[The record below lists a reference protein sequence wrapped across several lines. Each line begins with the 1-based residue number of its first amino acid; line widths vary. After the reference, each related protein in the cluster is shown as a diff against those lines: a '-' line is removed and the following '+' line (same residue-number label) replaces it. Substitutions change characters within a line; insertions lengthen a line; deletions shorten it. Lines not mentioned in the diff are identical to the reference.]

1 MTDLVPDEVNHG
13 NIREDLAKTLGALQ
27 KPRRVSVSQGASEIL
42 VLSDPGGY
50 SGPWQKSMVPYL
62 VKPMD
67 ELASRHYESVCFVG
81 PARTGKTAGLIL
93 GWMAHAVCNDIGRMM
108 IVHMT
113 ADKASQLSKLDVEPA
128 IEASPKWREF
138 KSPSPH
144 DNNINMKVFRHGM
157 AVKFAYPTPAHLAG
171 FTYRYM
177 ALTDYDRFPS
187 FRGGGEVYDTAH
199 KRTETAMSRRMTLV
213 ESSPERDIED
223 PLWRPATPHE
233 APPCGGILGIY
244 NRGDR
249 QRWHWPCPHCGE
261 YFEAKPG
268 LELFA
273 TLPDADELI
282 ANIRD
287 IDINRFAV
295 KHSSIW
301 CPCCGSEIESKHK
314 FDMNARGMWVADGQ
328 RVVNGKLE
336 GEALT
341 SRIASFW
348 LGGVAAAYQSW
359 EGIVRQYLYGLQQYA
374 LSGSEETLR
383 KSVFTD
389 QAMPYL
395 PRALLEGTEVPPEE
409 RAEDHRQYFVPNWAR
424 FLVATVDV
432 QGGVKSSFV
441 VQVHA
446 VGEYLEQAI
455 VDRYTIEDGPRGK
468 DKQIDP
474 STYSEDWDVLT
485 EKVVDNV
492 TYRLENGKELL
503 VHAVGVDSGGEKGVS
518 HHAYAWYKRL
528 RQRGLHHRVYLL
540 KGEGRH
546 LLTLT
551 KQSFGRDAR
560 GRKMRDVPLYLV
572 DSNAVKNVVAAQMRR
587 LTPGPGYMHFPK
599 WLKRGFYEELKAERR
614 DKNGKWVKVRERNE
628 AFDLW
633 MYVVAVCHIL
643 GPANELKTFDWV
655 HAPGWARPLDG
666 GNTGVVTADER
677 RDMKPATKKPRRLK
691 TGMGRDE
698 WVL

>member
-1 MTDLVPDEVNHG
+1 MSSLGNPISDLKG
-13 NIREDLAKTLGALQ
+13 CLGALQ
-27 KPRRVSVSQGASEIL
+27 RPRRVPVSQGASEIL

-50 SGPWQKSMVPYL
+50 SGPWQLSMVPYL
-62 VKPMD
+62 KKPMD
-67 ELASRHYESVCFVG
+67 ELASRYYESVCFVG

-93 GWMAHAVCNDIGRMM
+93 GWMAHVVVHDIGRMM

-113 ADKASQLSKLDVEPA
+113 ADKASQLSKLEVEPA
-128 IEASPKWREF
+128 IEASPKWRAV
-138 KSPSPH
+138 KSPSAH
-144 DNNINMKVFRHGM
+144 DNNINLKVFKHGM

-171 FTYRYM
+171 FTYRYV

-187 FRGGGEVYDTAH
+187 FRGGGEIYDTAH
-199 KRTETAMSRRMTLV
+199 KRTETSMSRRMTLV

-223 PLWRPATPHE
+223 PLWRPATSHE

-273 TLPDADELI
+273 TLPDAEELI
-282 ANIRD
+282 ATIRD
-287 IDINRFAV
+287 IDINRFAGQ
-295 KHSSIW
+295 HSQIW
-301 CPCCGSEIESKHK
+301 CPHCAAQITAEHK
-314 FDMNARGMWVADGQ
+314 FAMNTRGVWVAEGQ
-328 RVVNGKLE
+328 RVLPNGTLE

-395 PRALLEGTEVPPEE
+395 PRSLIENTELAPEE
-409 RAEDHRQYFVPNWAR
+409 RAEDHRQYYVPDWTR

-432 QGGVKSSFV
+432 QGGVRASFV

-446 VGEYLEQAI
+446 IGENLEQAI
-455 VDRYTIEDGPRGK
+455 VDRYSITDSPRGK
-468 DKQIDP
+468 ERQIDP
-474 STYSEDWDVLT
+474 SVYIEDWEAVT
-485 EKVVDNV
+485 QKVVENV
-492 TYRLENGKELL
+492 TYKIADGRELL
-503 VHAVGVDSGGEKGVS
+503 IHAVGVDTGGEAGVTTL
-518 HHAYAWYKRL
+518 AYSWYQSLRARRL
-528 RQRGLHHRVYLL
+528 NQRVFLL
-540 KGEGRH
+540 KGEGRK
-546 LLTLT
+546 LGFLT
-551 KQSFGRDAR
+551 KQSWGRDTH

-572 DSNAVKNVVAAQMRR
+572 DTNATKNVVAAQMRR
-587 LTPGPGYMHFPK
+587 VTPGPGYMHFPK
-599 WLKRGFYEELKAERR
+599 WLKRSFYEELKSERV
-614 DKNGKWVKVRERNE
+614 DKNGKWFKIRERNE

-633 MYVVAVCHIL
+633 VYVIAVCHIL
-643 GPANELKTFDWV
+643 GPANDLKVFDWSN
-655 HAPGWARPLDG
+655 PPPWARPLDG
-666 GNTGVVTADER
+666 GNSNVITRDER
-677 RDMKPATKKPRRLK
+677 RELKAAVTKQPRRRSAGL
-691 TGMGRDE
+691 GRDD